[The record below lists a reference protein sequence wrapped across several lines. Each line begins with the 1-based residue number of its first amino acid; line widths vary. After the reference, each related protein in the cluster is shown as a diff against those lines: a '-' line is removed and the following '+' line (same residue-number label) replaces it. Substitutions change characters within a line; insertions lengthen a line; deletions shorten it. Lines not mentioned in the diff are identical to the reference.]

1 MAVKYSLLDPFAEKS
16 FPGSSGY
23 WGWQGSN
30 TGPNSIR
37 VPGLGYPGDVARA
50 RAGIP
55 TIDPSVIGGRFTL
68 PKDRAQAGDP
78 LYKARQVLK
87 SPGVAAGAKGLMD
100 RFNAGTGDIP
110 GFDDFLKQQTGAM
123 KDITDAYGRQKQS
136 FDLSGYSAGQRAAD
150 AAASGLTGDYANTSR
165 AIGEKYAGS
174 DAEYA
179 QQLRDI
185 IARANAGLADYDKA
199 ANAIGDEQTQ
209 QLLGQISRYKIGGG
223 NLGVGSDELRKI
235 ARGVGDI
242 RLPLE
247 REKIAKRYD
256 LLTGL
261 ELPAD
266 REIATR
272 NAARYTGFDLPVEQ
286 QIYGAKQGDI
296 LRSKQ
301 TESQLKNL
309 EMSVAGMS
317 SAAAEQYLKS
327 LSLPV
332 ELIQQILQRHN
343 QTLAG
348 KIGNLSGL
356 GSLEDQAYYRGL
368 EYTPGASLTSPQ
380 YYSPNLGGY
389 PDYTPMPSRYGD
401 VPSSAGSMQKTP
413 TRLDDPWYDRY
424 NEPRVSL
431 VPERYPALPLN
442 TDSGPAGSRNY
453 GSGGGYTISQDGSYN
468 WLGSYA
474 NNTPYQEYLP
484 DE

>member
-23 WGWQGSN
+23 WGRQGSN

-50 RAGIP
+50 RAGVP
-55 TIDPSVIGGRFTL
+55 TIDPSVIGGRAGFTSGTGNSG
-68 PKDRAQAGDP
+68 AAS
-78 LYKARQVLK
+78 LYKPLQILK
-87 SPGVAAGAKGLMD
+87 SPGVAAGVKSLMD
-100 RFNAGTGDIP
+100 QFNAGTGDIP
-110 GFDDFLKQQTGAM
+110 GFDDFLKKQAGATQ
-123 KDITDAYGRQKQS
+123 DLTDAYGRQKQS

-179 QQLRDI
+179 QQLKDI
-185 IARANAGLADYDKA
+185 IARAQAGLGDYDKA
-199 ANAIGDEQTQ
+199 ANAIGDAQTGSMIG
-209 QLLGQISRYKIGGG
+209 QLSRYKMGGG
-223 NLGVGSDELRKI
+223 NLGLGSDELRKI
-235 ARGVGDI
+235 ARGVADV

-247 REKIAKRYD
+247 REKINKRYD

-272 NAARYTGFDLPVEQ
+272 NAARYAGFDLPVEQ
-286 QIYGAKQGDI
+286 QIYGAKQGDV

-401 VPSSAGSMQKTP
+401 VPSTAPAARNRYGAIPSESDMLASQYVNPSAPVNM
-413 TRLDDPWYDRY
+413 
-424 NEPRVSL
+424 
-431 VPERYPALPLN
+431 
-442 TDSGPAGSRNY
+442 
-453 GSGGGYTISQDGSYN
+453 GGGVYDLPN
-468 WLGSYA
+468 SYA
-474 NNTPYQEYLP
+474 WGRTPAQQSNFEALQRYYE
-484 DE
+484 